1 MKKLDGRKLDNETL
15 AAIRVRAVKA
25 VHAGENPEDVIRT
38 LGFSR
43 SCIFSWLAKY
53 RSEGWKGLEAKY
65 SSGRPMKLNGPQ
77 IDWIYSAIVGGDPR
91 QHRFEFALW
100 TREINQSLIF
110 KKFKIKL
117 GLSSIT
123 RLLKQLGL
131 TCQRPIF
138 KAWQQN
144 EQQVNNWLKKVFPKI
159 KKRAKNEGAEI
170 YFADEAGVRSD
181 YHSGTTWSPK
191 GETPVVKKTGA
202 RFSINMISALSP
214 RGDLR
219 FMVVEGTV
227 KSNVFIQFLKRLL
240 TGNKKN
246 KVFVIVDGHPT
257 HRSKVVKEFVAL
269 TGGQLELFYLPPY
282 SPELNPDELVWN
294 NLKNGIVGKAS
305 VKDRQELKTK
315 VVGGLR
321 SIQKNKAK
329 VQSFFQHE
337 KTKYAA

>member
-1 MKKLDGRKLDNETL
+1 MKNLDGRKLDHETL
-15 AAIRVRAVKA
+15 SAIRIRAVKA
-25 VHAGENPEDVIRT
+25 VQSGKHPEDVIKT

-43 SCIFSWLAKY
+43 SCIYAWLAKY
-53 RSEGWKGLEAKY
+53 RNDGWDGLNARQ

-91 QHRFEFALW
+91 QYRFEFALW
-100 TREINQSLIF
+100 TREIIQALIF

-117 GLSSIT
+117 GLSSVT

-144 EQQVNNWLKKVFPKI
+144 NQQVNNWLKKVFPKI
-159 KKRAKNEGAEI
+159 KRRAKAEDAEI
-170 YFADEAGVRSD
+170 YFADEAGLRSD

-191 GETPVVKKTGA
+191 GETPVVEKTGA
-202 RFSINMISALSP
+202 RFSVNMISALSP
-214 RGDLR
+214 RGDFR

-227 KSNVFIQFLKRLL
+227 NSGVFIQFLKRLL
-240 TGNKKN
+240 QGRTKG
-246 KVFVIVDGHPT
+246 KVFLVLDGHPT
-257 HRSKVVKEFVAL
+257 HRSKVVKNFVASL
-269 TGGQLELFYLPPY
+269 GGELELFYLPPY

-294 NLKNGIVGKAS
+294 TLKNGIVGKATVS
-305 VKDRQELKTK
+305 DKKELKSK
-315 VVGGLR
+315 VIGGLR
-321 SIQKNKAK
+321 SIQKNKTK
-329 VQSFFQHE
+329 VRSFFQHE

>member
-1 MKKLDGRKLDNETL
+1 MKNLDGRKLDHKTL
-15 AAIRVRAVKA
+15 AAIRIRAVKA
-25 VHAGENPEDVIRT
+25 VQAGEHPEDVIRT

-43 SCIFSWLAKY
+43 SCIYTWLAKY
-53 RSEGWKGLEAKY
+53 RSEGWKGLEAKH
-65 SSGRPMKLNGPQ
+65 SPGRPMKLSGPQ

-91 QHRFEFALW
+91 QFRFEFALW
-100 TREINQSLIF
+100 TREIIQSLIY

-131 TCQRPIF
+131 SCQRPIF

-144 EQQVNNWLKKVFPKI
+144 EQQVKNWLKKVFPKI
-159 KKRAKNEGAEI
+159 KKRAKSEGAEI

-191 GETPVVKKTGA
+191 GETPVVEKTGA
-202 RFSINMISALSP
+202 RFSVNMISALSP

-227 KSNVFIQFLKRLL
+227 KSDVFIQFLKRLL
-240 TGNKKN
+240 AGNQKS
-246 KVFVIVDGHPT
+246 KVFVVVDGHPT
-257 HRSKVVKEFVAL
+257 HRSKAVKEFIAFS
-269 TGGQLELFYLPPY
+269 GGEIELFYLPPY

-305 VKDRQELKTK
+305 VKDRSELKAK
-315 VVGGLR
+315 VIGGLR
-321 SIQKNKAK
+321 KIQKNREK